1 MAFLFCLLFIIAAKK
16 IIELEEKIAYL
27 QNMLDDINM
36 TVFRQQERIEK
47 LSELVNDMNKNINS
61 SKNASTVEDS
71 IDKDN
76 PPHY

>member
-1 MAFLFCLLFIIAAKK
+1 MTFNMDDKK

-27 QNMLDDINM
+27 QNMLDDMNM

-47 LSELVNDMNKNINS
+47 LSELVKEININN
-61 SKNASTVEDS
+61 SKNLNPEEDS
-71 IDKDN
+71 SDKDK

>member
-1 MAFLFCLLFIIAAKK
+1 MLFIMTAKK

-27 QNMLDDINM
+27 QNMLDDMNM

>member
-1 MAFLFCLLFIIAAKK
+1 MLFIMTAKK

-61 SKNASTVEDS
+61 SKNTRPVEDS

>member
-1 MAFLFCLLFIIAAKK
+1 VAFLFCLLFIMAAKK

-61 SKNASTVEDS
+61 SKNASPVEDS

>member
-1 MAFLFCLLFIIAAKK
+1 MNDKK
-16 IIELEEKIAYL
+16 IIKLEEKIAYL
-27 QNMLDDINM
+27 QNMLDGINM

-61 SKNASTVEDS
+61 SKNTRPVEDS

>member
-1 MAFLFCLLFIIAAKK
+1 MNDKRIIK
-16 IIELEEKIAYL
+16 LEEKIAYL

-61 SKNASTVEDS
+61 SKNTRPVEDS

>member
-1 MAFLFCLLFIIAAKK
+1 MAFFIILTFNMDDKK

-27 QNMLDDINM
+27 QNMLDDMNM

-61 SKNASTVEDS
+61 SKNASPVEDS

>member
-1 MAFLFCLLFIIAAKK
+1 MSDKK
-16 IIELEEKIAYL
+16 IIKLEEKIAYL

-61 SKNASTVEDS
+61 SKNASPVEDS
-71 IDKDN
+71 IDKDK

>member
-1 MAFLFCLLFIIAAKK
+1 MKFNMDDKK

-27 QNMLDDINM
+27 QNMLDDMNM

-47 LSELVNDMNKNINS
+47 LSELVKEININN
-61 SKNASTVEDS
+61 SKNPNPEEDS
-71 IDKDN
+71 SDKDK

>member
-1 MAFLFCLLFIIAAKK
+1 MAFLFCLLFIMAAKK

-27 QNMLDDINM
+27 QNMLDDMNM

-47 LSELVNDMNKNINS
+47 LSELVKEININN
-61 SKNASTVEDS
+61 SKNPNPEEDS
-71 IDKDN
+71 SDKDK

>member
-1 MAFLFCLLFIIAAKK
+1 MSDKK
-16 IIELEEKIAYL
+16 IIKLEEKIAYL
-27 QNMLDDINM
+27 QNMLDGINM

-61 SKNASTVEDS
+61 SKNTRPVEDS